1 MEFFKI
7 ATQLRD
13 DGTYPAVLATLVQVE
28 GSSYRR
34 AGARLLWSADG
45 RRWGSIS
52 GGCLEADLTIR
63 ARALLDAKL
72 SHEHVSYDTTQEND
86 LIWGVGTGCHGTV
99 HIFLEAFYEE
109 PIWLDSVLKA
119 QGERRAVTLSTTW
132 VMGGSLKG
140 ASLGTALGPAESVEA
155 ASDPR
160 TFTQVLKP
168 SWKLVVFGAGDD
180 ACPLVEMAKIIQWQV
195 EVIDSRPQFAS
206 PARFPAA
213 DRVRCLGPEDSIAR
227 SDWDDR
233 TVAVIMTHHYVY
245 DLPLLKLLLPLRL
258 PFLGLLGPKERG
270 RRLITDAGADEM
282 DASLLH
288 SPVGLDLGGDGPSAV
303 ALSILAEIHATLNQ
317 RDARP
322 LRERVRPI
330 HADG

>member
-1 MEFFKI
+1 
-7 ATQLRD
+7 
-13 DGTYPAVLATLVQVE
+13 
-28 GSSYRR
+28 
-34 AGARLLWSADG
+34 
-45 RRWGSIS
+45 
-52 GGCLEADLTIR
+52 
-63 ARALLDAKL
+63 
-72 SHEHVSYDTTQEND
+72 
-86 LIWGVGTGCHGTV
+86 
-99 HIFLEAFYEE
+99 
-109 PIWLDSVLKA
+109 
-119 QGERRAVTLSTTW
+119 
-132 VMGGSLKG
+132 MGGSLKG